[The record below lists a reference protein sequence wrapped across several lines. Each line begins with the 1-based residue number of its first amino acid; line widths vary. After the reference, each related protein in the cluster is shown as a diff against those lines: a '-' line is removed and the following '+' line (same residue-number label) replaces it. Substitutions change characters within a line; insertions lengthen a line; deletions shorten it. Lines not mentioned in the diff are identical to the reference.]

1 MIASTLR
8 QPVRNAAAVMA
19 TLALTLASTLAPCVA
34 HAADA
39 SPWQVDKRAGVRMI
53 AGNPHPDARMRAGV
67 EIKLEPGWKT
77 YWRYPGDSG
86 VPPRFDFSKSQNVK
100 SVAVM
105 WPAPHRHRDES
116 GTTIVYTDDVI
127 FPLRIVAQDPAKPV
141 VLRLKLDYA
150 LCDKLCVP
158 ADGEAELLL
167 DGSASSLDPAL
178 TAAEAAVPTR
188 TKLGDTA
195 SLAVR
200 AVHRETGGAKP
211 RIVVD
216 VAGPDPIDLFAEG
229 PTPDWALPVPDPVAG
244 APAGLHRFAFD
255 IDGVPP
261 GVKAEGATLTLTL
274 TSPAGA
280 IEVTAPLD

>member
-8 QPVRNAAAVMA
+8 QPVRNAAALMA
-19 TLALTLASTLAPCVA
+19 MLAPMLASGVA

-39 SPWQVDKRAGVRMI
+39 SSWEVDTRSGVRLI
-53 AGNPHPDARMRAGV
+53 AGNRHAGDTQLRAGV
-67 EIKLEPGWKT
+67 EIKLMPGWKT

-86 VPPRFDFSKSQNVK
+86 VPPRFDLSKSQNVK
-100 SVAVM
+100 AVTIL
-105 WPAPHRHRDES
+105 WPAPHRARDES

-141 VLRLKLDYA
+141 RLDLKLEYA
-150 LCDKLCVP
+150 VCEKLCVP
-158 ADGEAELLL
+158 AEGVAELLL
-167 DGSASSLDPAL
+167 DGGASSLDATL
-178 TAAEAAVPTR
+178 TAAEALVPKR
-188 TKLGDTA
+188 AKLGDTA
-195 SLAVR
+195 PLAVR
-200 AVHRETGGAKP
+200 AVRREAGGAKP

-216 VAGPDPIDLFAEG
+216 VAGPEPVDLFAEG

-261 GVKAEGATLTLTL
+261 GVKADGATLTFTL
-274 TSPAGA
+274 TSPVGA